1 MTVSYSRA
9 GPLVTFYPCEHRVVC
24 EDCARRVKK
33 CLTCHVALEK
43 RAAVE
48 ARTQEEKER
57 LKSLEMKVQVSSKLG
72 QAVVTFYASFKYC

>member
-1 MTVSYSRA
+1 M
-9 GPLVTFYPCEHRVVC
+9 
-24 EDCARRVKK
+24 
-33 CLTCHVALEK
+33 ALEK

-72 QAVVTFYASFKYC
+72 QAVVTF